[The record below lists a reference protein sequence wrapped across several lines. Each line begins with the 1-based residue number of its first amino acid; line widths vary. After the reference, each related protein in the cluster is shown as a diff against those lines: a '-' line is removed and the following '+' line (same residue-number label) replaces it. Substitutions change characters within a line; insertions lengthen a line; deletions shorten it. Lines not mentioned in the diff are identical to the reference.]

1 MAKQIT
7 FNDDARKALKR
18 GIDQVADAVKIT
30 IGPKGRNAVLDK
42 GYGAPTI
49 TNDGVSIAKEITL
62 ADKVENMGAEIIKD
76 VASKTNDIAGDGT
89 TTAVILAQAII
100 EEGFKKT
107 ALGVN
112 AMGVKA
118 GIEAAAAK
126 VVKELKAIA
135 KPIKDK
141 HEIVQVATISA
152 ESEEFGK
159 IIADAIEKVGK
170 DGVVTVEESQSF
182 EVESEFVEGMQ
193 FDKGYVSPYMI
204 TDAER
209 MEAVYEDPVVLITD
223 KKVSTVKEI
232 LPLLEKLAG
241 AGRKEMV
248 IIADD
253 VDDEALTTF
262 VVNKLRG
269 TFNVLAVKA
278 PGYGDRKKEMLVD
291 IATLTGGTLISEE
304 VGIKLENVEPNMLG
318 RARRVIA
325 TKDGTTVVGGKGKK
339 ADIEERVATIKKQIE
354 ASDSSY
360 DKDKLRERLG
370 KLSGGVAVIKVG
382 ATTEAEMKY
391 KKLKIDDAVAATKA
405 AVDEGIVPG
414 GGTALIKAGAKVA
427 ASKIAAPSEDIAAE
441 FQAGVEILLDSLK
454 APIEQIVLNAGKNN
468 AAVVIDKILSG
479 KANEGYDANAD
490 AVAEDMF
497 KAGII
502 DPVKVTRTGLER
514 AASAAAILLTTEV
527 AITEEPKKEEPHNH
541 GAEMGGMY

>member
-253 VDDEALTTF
+253 VDGEALTTF

-514 AASAAAILLTTEV
+514 AASAAAILLTAEV